1 MNHSFNIDL
10 ATKYGIEEAIMIEH
24 IAFWIN
30 KNIANGKN
38 FIDGEYWTY
47 NSSSAFQKLF
57 PYMNLKK
64 IQRILI
70 KLEEL
75 KIIKS
80 GIFNKANFDRTKW
93 YCIIDLEI
101 KNIYG
106 MCSEFSKN
114 GMDKNVQSS
123 GQKKEIHWSEMS
135 NPLDENVQ
143 PIPDINSYI
152 KPDIVIKEN
161 IKEKS
166 KTKKSDVE
174 LEIKNKIQEENI
186 GSNLKNKLFEFLD
199 YRKEIK
205 KPIKTYLVIKTLINK
220 IGHDFVDENHLIDSI
235 DDTFSNQY
243 QGVFPRRITSYK
255 EKQNNKA
262 AAGKSY
268 TKQWLEAY
276 ERGEVK

>member
-1 MNHSFNIDL
+1 MNHSFNIEL

-64 IQRILI
+64 IQRILT

-75 KIIKS
+75 KIFKS

-93 YCIIDLEI
+93 YCIIDIEI

-106 MCSEFSKN
+106 MCSEASKN
-114 GMDKNVQSS
+114 GMDKNVQSC
-123 GQKKEIHWSEMS
+123 GQKKEMDKTKMS
-135 NPLDENVQ
+135 NPLDEIVQ

-166 KTKKSDVE
+166 KSKKSEIEV
-174 LEIKNKIQEENI
+174 EIKNKIQEESVT
-186 GSNLKNKLFEFLD
+186 SNLKNKLLEFIE

-205 KPIKTYLVIKTLINK
+205 RPIKTYLVIKTLINK
-220 IGHDFVDENHLIDSI
+220 IGHDFIDENHLIDSI

-243 QGVFPRRITSYK
+243 QGVFPRKITSYK
-255 EKQNNKA
+255 ERQNNKTA
-262 AAGKSY
+262 ADKSY

-276 ERGEVK
+276 ERGEVE